1 MLDREALHLLWEI
14 HMLNSDWIAS
24 TAEAILMVVVSGI
37 AIYTA
42 LLLLTRLSGLRSF
55 SKMSSFDFAITVAF
69 GTVIASTLLAPDP
82 PLLQGIAGLFVL
94 FGIQYVI
101 AQARWGSK
109 RIKTL
114 VDNRPLLVM
123 AGPKVITEHLRT
135 ARITE
140 EDLKSKLRLAG
151 VTHPSQVLAVV
162 VETTGD
168 VSVMKTTSEVDYDLF
183 SDVRGAE
190 RLHGVR

>member
-1 MLDREALHLLWEI
+1 
-14 HMLNSDWIAS
+14 MLNSDWIAS
-24 TAEAILMVVVSGI
+24 TATAILMVVVSGI
-37 AIYTA
+37 AIYA
-42 LLLLTRLSGLRSF
+42 VLLLLTRLSGLRSF

-82 PLLQGIAGLFVL
+82 PLLQGLAGLFVL

-101 AQARWGSK
+101 AQARRGSE

-123 AGPKVITEHLRT
+123 AGPKVITEHLRK

-168 VSVMKTTSEVDYDLF
+168 ISVMKTTSEVDYSLF

-190 RLHGVR
+190 RLHSVG